1 MSINTVEPQVPLI
14 SQLCVIHMLSK
25 SYEIMSVFLYSCWM
39 LLCPFFIVELP
50 DLVKWLSFVHF
61 QEIRKR
67 EEAFKDL
74 I

>member
-1 MSINTVEPQVPLI
+1 
-14 SQLCVIHMLSK
+14 
-25 SYEIMSVFLYSCWM
+25 MSVFLYSCWM

-61 QEIRKR
+61 QEIRKH